1 MSNNP
6 LPRPLRNQLER
17 SIAAARK
24 TAELAARTALNQLA
38 VREAQPFAY
47 LSEEQRLLRR
57 RLRAH
62 ARQLGDA
69 RNPVH
74 ETQEIKRLVEEVGY
88 EHWHRML
95 FARFLAENNL
105 LMFDGVPIT
114 IAECEELAA
123 DENISSAWEYAGKL
137 ATTMLPHVFKENSVV
152 FDLEFAPEHVQ
163 KLEEILSSLPR
174 DVFLASDS
182 LGWVYQFWQA
192 ENKDQINK
200 SGNKIGADELPAV
213 TQLFTEDYMVDFLLD
228 NTLGAWHAGK
238 VLAANPSLAIT
249 AQTEVEVREAV
260 ALPGCDWSYLR
271 FIKSDDGIWVPASGT
286 YDGWPK
292 TAKELKCLDPCMG
305 SGHFIV
311 SMFERMVALRTAEEG
326 QDLPETVAAVIAENI
341 HGLELD
347 ARCTQIAA
355 FNLALTAWRKGGYS
369 PLPVMH
375 LACSGLAPN
384 AKKSDW
390 LALAGQNERLRN
402 GMDRLYQ
409 LFENAPLLGS
419 LINPR
424 TVKGDVLG
432 AGFDELHPLLT
443 KALDREAVNESE
455 LELVVT
461 AQGITKAAEILA
473 EHFTL
478 VATNVP
484 FLTQI
489 KFCSVLQDFVEDSF
503 FEGKANIATAFVQR
517 LGSFLK
523 SGQTAA
529 FVSPQS
535 WWFLKRYLPI
545 RDLLLK
551 STSWNLVARLGAD
564 AFRSQIGEIVGLT
577 IFSSTLPS
585 VKHYVSALDVSELTC
600 PEFKAKELG
609 IGVLKSFGQ
618 LAQRENAMS
627 VVLFDTVDQPGLLS
641 NVSTALAGCMTSDSS
656 HFIRAIWEVDRFGSD
671 WETFQSTTPSTC
683 YYGGMS
689 DIILWQN
696 ESGDLASLA
705 ASVNHLNHAAQNWQR
720 GKPNW
725 GKRGVVLSMMGQFPA
740 SLYTGSIYDS
750 NCCAIIPFDESQLPS
765 VWAYCQ
771 SAEFDRNVRGINQNR
786 KVEVRTLLSAPFD
799 QSYWQ
804 KVAAEKYPHGLPKP
818 YSNYPTQW
826 LFNGHPFGSDNPLHV
841 AIARLCG
848 YQWPRQTG
856 SSFPDCPALEPDGLE
871 ALADSD
877 GIVCIPVVGQE
888 QAAADRLLNL
898 LAQAYGDKWS
908 NAELESLL
916 SANDCAGK
924 RLTSWLRDKF
934 FVQHCKLFHHRPF
947 IWHVWDGTPDGF
959 SALINYH
966 KLDYK
971 MLETL
976 IYTYLG
982 DWISRQRTDIELKVD
997 GAQGR
1002 LAAAE
1007 NLKKRLE
1014 LILHGEAPYD
1024 IFVRWK
1030 SIMDQPIGWN
1040 PDINDGVRINIRPFM
1055 SVPDIGKKGAGIL
1068 REKPNI
1074 KWDKDRG
1081 KDVATAPWYHLGP
1094 TVGGSLGDRI
1104 NDHHLTLAEKK
1115 AARGEA

>member
-1 MSNNP
+1 MSHNP
-6 LPRPLRNQLER
+6 IPKPLRSQLAL

-38 VREAQPFAY
+38 VSEAQPFAY

-105 LMFDGVPIT
+105 LIFDGVPVT

-123 DENISSAWEYAGKL
+123 DENVSSAWEYAGKL
-137 ATTMLPHVFKENSVV
+137 ATTMLPQVFKANSVV
-152 FDLEFAPEHVQ
+152 FDIEFAPEHVQ
-163 KLEEILSSLPR
+163 KLEEILSSLHR

-238 VLAANPSLAIT
+238 VLVAKPELAIS
-249 AQTEVEVREAV
+249 AQSEAELRESV
-260 ALPGCDWSYLR
+260 SLPGCDWSYLR
-271 FIKSDDGIWVPASGT
+271 FIKSDDGVWTPASGT

-292 TAKELKCLDPCMG
+292 TAKELTCLDPCMG

-311 SMFERMVALRTAEEG
+311 SMFDRMVALRTAEEC
-326 QDLPETVAAVIAENI
+326 QDLPETIAAVISENI

-355 FNLALTAWRKGGYS
+355 FNLALTAWRKGGYT

-409 LFENAPLLGS
+409 LFESAPVLGS

-424 TVKGDVLG
+424 AVKGDVLV
-432 AGFDELHPLLT
+432 AGFDELQPLLAR
-443 KALDREAVNESE
+443 ALQREAWDEGE
-455 LELVVT
+455 FELVVT
-461 AQGITKAAEILA
+461 AQGIAKAGEILA
-473 EHFTL
+473 GRFTL

-484 FLTQI
+484 FLGGSRQNV
-489 KFCSVLQDFVEDSF
+489 VLAEYLDNNYGEA
-503 FEGKANIATAFVQR
+503 KADLATAMIFRMRQMA
-517 LGSFLK
+517 SNAC
-523 SGQTAA
+523 SIA
-529 FVSPQS
+529 FVSPQT
-535 WWFLKRYLPI
+535 WLFLRNYKGF
-545 RDLLLK
+545 
-551 STSWNLVARLGAD
+551 RLNIL
-564 AFRSQIGEIVGLT
+564 RQ
-577 IFSSTLPS
+577 
-585 VKHYVSALDVSELTC
+585 SELNC
-600 PEFKAKELG
+600 IAALG
-609 IGVLKSFGQ
+609 SRAFETITG
-618 LAQRENAMS
+618 E
-627 VVLFDTVDQPGLLS
+627 VV
-641 NVSTALAGCMTSDSS
+641 N
-656 HFIRAIWEVDRFGSD
+656 
-671 WETFQSTTPSTC
+671 
-683 YYGGMS
+683 
-689 DIILWQN
+689 
-696 ESGDLASLA
+696 
-705 ASVNHLNHAAQNWQR
+705 
-720 GKPNW
+720 
-725 GKRGVVLSMMGQFPA
+725 VVLSVVSNTMPSNTTKFLAIDANAAENIQSKQLMLGVGEVLQVGQFQQISNPDHTVVLAVGQGLPRLSQYATSWQGLVTGDTARFVVRFWEVPGA
-740 SLYTGSIYDS
+740 SPIWEYFISSPSLTKDYCGRDSLVRWEKARGSLHNDSGAHNFPPTSVLGKNGVILSQGKTARATLFTGEIFNDGSVP
-750 NCCAIIPFDESQLPS
+750 IIPKREVDLKAIYAFLHHEN
-765 VWAYCQ
+765 YT
-771 SAEFDRNVRGINQNR
+771 AEVRKINQKLIMGCGYFI
-786 KVEVRTLLSAPFD
+786 KVPFD
-799 QSYWQ
+799 LAYWQ
-804 KVAAEKYPHGLPKP
+804 KVAEEKYPNGLPKP
-818 YSNYPTQW
+818 YSSDPTQW

-841 AIARLCG
+841 AISRLCG

-871 ALADSD
+871 LLADSD

-898 LAQAYGDKWS
+898 LAQAYGDQWS

-924 RLTSWLRDKF
+924 SLTTWLRDKF
-934 FVQHCKLFHHRPF
+934 FTQHCKLFDNRPF

-959 SALINYH
+959 SALVNYH

-1040 PDINDGVRINIRPFM
+1040 PDINDGVRMNIRPFL
-1055 SVPDIGKKGAGIL
+1055 SVHDIGKKGSGIL

>member
-1 MSNNP
+1 MSHTP
-6 LPRPLRNQLER
+6 LPKSLRGQLER
-17 SIAAARK
+17 SIALARK
-24 TAELAARTALNQLA
+24 TAELAAQTALNQLA
-38 VREAQPFAY
+38 VSEAQPFTY
-47 LSEEQRLLRR
+47 LSEEQRMLRR

-62 ARQLGDA
+62 ARQLGDG

-105 LMFDGVPIT
+105 LIFEGVPVT

-123 DENISSAWEYAGKL
+123 DENVASAWEYAGKL
-137 ATTMLPHVFKENSVV
+137 ATTMLPQVFKANSVV
-152 FDLEFAPEHVQ
+152 FDIEFAPEHVR
-163 KLEEILSSLPR
+163 KLEEVLSTLPR
-174 DVFLASDS
+174 EVFLASDS

-200 SGNKIGADELPAV
+200 SGNKIGADELSAV

-238 VLAANPSLAIT
+238 VLGAKPELALT
-249 AQTEVEVREAV
+249 AQSEVELREAV
-260 ALPGCDWSYLR
+260 ALPGCDWNYLR
-271 FIKSDDGIWVPASGT
+271 FIKSDDGIWAPASGT
-286 YDGWPK
+286 YDGWSK

-311 SMFERMVALRTAEEG
+311 SMFDRMVALRTAEEG
-326 QDLPETVAAVIAENI
+326 RAAAETVSAVIAENI

-355 FNLALTAWRKGGYS
+355 FNLALTAWRKVGYCS
-369 PLPVMH
+369 LPAMH

-384 AKKSDW
+384 ARKSDW
-390 LALAGQNERLRN
+390 LALAGQNERSRN

-409 LFENAPLLGS
+409 LFENAPVLGS

-424 TVKGDVLG
+424 TVKSDILG
-432 AGFDELHPLLT
+432 AGFEELQPLLS
-443 KALDREAVNESE
+443 KALQRESVNESE

-461 AQGITKAAEILA
+461 AQGIAKAAEILA
-473 EHFTL
+473 GEFTL

-484 FLTQI
+484 YLGRSKQDT
-489 KFCSVLQDFVEDSF
+489 VLQEYCALVHPLAKSDLATCFVERVIRLCKNGGSTALVTPQNWLF
-503 FEGKANIATAFVQR
+503 LGTYKALRVELLSELQWNYVVR
-517 LGSFLK
+517 LGEGGFDSTQAAGAF
-523 SGQTAA
+523 TA
-529 FVSPQS
+529 
-535 WWFLKRYLPI
+535 
-545 RDLLLK
+545 
-551 STSWNLVARLGAD
+551 
-564 AFRSQIGEIVGLT
+564 LT
-577 IFSSTLPS
+577 IHTNRVVHRQQSFAT
-585 VKHYVSALDVSELTC
+585 LDVSQEKTPSAKSSAVTQNQINQLLQVNQLTN
-600 PEFKAKELG
+600 PDSRITTDEITSGE
-609 IGVLKSFGQ
+609 
-618 LAQRENAMS
+618 
-627 VVLFDTVDQPGLLS
+627 LLS
-641 NVSTALAGCMTSDSS
+641 LIADYGKGSTTGDRPRFLACFWELPQIKPDIALWLDSPKKPDLWAGREHVTTVPITSAQMREQLGCWMRGQDLWGRPGVAVNKMRGLQPFLYSGEIFDDNIGIICPKCENS
-656 HFIRAIWEVDRFGSD
+656 LTAIWSFVD
-671 WETFQSTTPSTC
+671 T
-683 YYGGMS
+683 
-689 DIILWQN
+689 
-696 ESGDLASLA
+696 GDYVKSVRRIDQKLNVTA
-705 ASVNHLNHAAQNWQR
+705 ATLTKV
-720 GKPNW
+720 
-725 GKRGVVLSMMGQFPA
+725 
-740 SLYTGSIYDS
+740 
-750 NCCAIIPFDESQLPS
+750 PFDL
-765 VWAYCQ
+765 
-771 SAEFDRNVRGINQNR
+771 
-786 KVEVRTLLSAPFD
+786 
-799 QSYWQ
+799 SYWQ
-804 KVAAEKYPHGLPKP
+804 KVADEKYPNGLPKP
-818 YSNYPTQW
+818 FSSDPTQW

-856 SSFPDCPALEPDGLE
+856 SSFPDCPAIEPDGLE
-871 ALADSD
+871 ALADTD

-924 RLTSWLRDKF
+924 SLTTWLRDKF
-934 FVQHCKLFHHRPF
+934 FAQHCKMFHNRPF
-947 IWHVWDGTPDGF
+947 IWHIWDGTPDGF

-982 DWISRQRTDIELKVD
+982 DWISRQRTDIEQGVD

-1014 LILHGEAPYD
+1014 LILQGEAPYD

-1030 SIMDQPIGWN
+1030 SIMDQPVGWN
-1040 PDINDGVRINIRPFM
+1040 PDINDGVRMNIRPFL
-1055 SVPDIGKKGAGIL
+1055 SVPDIGKKGAGVM

-1081 KDVATAPWYHLGP
+1081 KDVASSPWYHLGP
-1094 TVGGSLGDRI
+1094 TLGGSLGDRI